1 MEYLYSNMD
10 ELNQVDMVV
19 LHVDDSYFPSRRLQA
34 QFIRDIVS
42 KEHIHTGDYT
52 SVVSQLAGLVADDY
66 HEFNRLSQL
75 SQILFSTYRRDNRTL
90 HIFPDL
96 LLSRSAYETIRE
108 RLDEIAFSN

>member
-1 MEYLYSNMD
+1 MEYLYSNMG
-10 ELNQVDMVV
+10 ELDQVDVVV
-19 LHVDDSYFPSRRLQA
+19 LHVDDSYFPSRRLPA
-34 QFIRDIVS
+34 QYIRDLVTQ
-42 KEHIHTGDYT
+42 EHVHTGDYT
-52 SVVSQLAGLVADDY
+52 SMVTQLADLVATDY

-75 SQILFSTYRRDNRTL
+75 SQIIFSTYEQEERTL